1 MTFINVDLAVHA
13 GESRWAGAG
22 VGADKIVTGPAVL
35 TWIPGT
41 FVDVDLAAGAGEPA
55 RAVALEGAR
64 RVDAEAVV
72 LAGRSRL
79 ALVDILRA
87 VDPFESFGAGAHVG
101 SCNKKN
107 QSHEG
112 GDALVM
118 LHPS

>member
-1 MTFINVDLAVHA
+1 MDTWHADATKGAALAETGAIVLA
-13 GESRWAGAG
+13 GIRVA
-22 VGADKIVTGPAVL
+22 
-35 TWIPGT
+35 
-41 FVDVDLAAGAGEPA
+41 FVDVDLAARAGEAA

>member
-1 MTFINVDLAVHA
+1 MLRTRHADAAESPALIQAGPVVLARIRVA
-13 GESRWAGAG
+13 
-22 VGADKIVTGPAVL
+22 
-35 TWIPGT
+35 

-101 SCNKKN
+101 SID
-107 QSHEG
+107 G
-112 GDALVM
+112 AGVAYGTGM
-118 LHPS
+118 AGIRG

>member
-1 MTFINVDLAVHA
+1 MLRTRHADAAESPALIQAGPVVLARIRVA
-13 GESRWAGAG
+13 
-22 VGADKIVTGPAVL
+22 
-35 TWIPGT
+35 